1 MTTSFIEMLEL
12 PNISHMTTFTIN
24 FETSEKF
31 FDEDI
36 DIYSDVI
43 TLISKDSY
51 FKKAWSYKEA
61 TFKKFIIEKI

>member
-24 FETSEKF
+24 FEISEKI
-31 FDEDI
+31 FDDDI
-36 DIYSDVI
+36 DIYSDVM

-51 FKKAWSYKEA
+51 FKKAWSCQ
-61 TFKKFIIEKI
+61 FC